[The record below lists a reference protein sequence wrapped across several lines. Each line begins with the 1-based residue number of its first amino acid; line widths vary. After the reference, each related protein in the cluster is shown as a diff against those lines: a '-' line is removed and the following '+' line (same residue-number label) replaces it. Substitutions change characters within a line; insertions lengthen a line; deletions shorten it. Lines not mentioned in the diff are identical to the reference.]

1 MSKAEA
7 GEVKW
12 SKSKLIKSKSTL
24 KFLKVARMTLGR
36 SLKKFTTLVPHLSE
50 LVKNGPLKYI
60 LKKSQSQPFMFW
72 EEV

>member
-12 SKSKLIKSKSTL
+12 SKSKLKKTKSTL
-24 KFLKVARMTLGR
+24 EFHKVSRIVLGE

-50 LVKNGPLKYI
+50 IIRISPLKI
-60 LKKSQSQPFMFW
+60 IRRKVKLGPPLIK
-72 EEV
+72 E